1 MSSGNSVLVGE
12 HAGDVRRQLG
22 PLAWAALEVLVSH
35 GTMVDGESIAD
46 SSVRQIAVQL
56 GVAKNTAHRAVRAL
70 RSARLVSPIQR
81 RDNDGRY
88 LAGGYRLT
96 VAGDVLH
103 TAPSSSTTNAPI
115 TTRPRTRRNNT
126 KPCVG
131 IQLDLLFAE

>member
-46 SSVRQIAVQL
+46 SSVRDVAVQL

-70 RSARLVSPIQR
+70 RAAVLVSPIQR
-81 RDNDGRY
+81 RDNDGRF
-88 LAGGYRLT
+88 LDGGYRLT
-96 VAGDVLH
+96 VARDVLH
-103 TAPSSSTTNAPI
+103 IAPSSLTTNAPI
-115 TTRPRTRRNNT
+115 TARPRTRRNNT

-131 IQLDLLFAE
+131 IQLDLLAAE

>member
-12 HAGDVRRQLG
+12 RAGDVRRQLG

-35 GTMVDGESIAD
+35 GTMVDSESIAD
-46 SSVRQIAVQL
+46 SSVREIADQL

-81 RDNDGRY
+81 RDNDGRF
-88 LAGGYRLT
+88 LDGGYRLT
-96 VAGDVLH
+96 VPPDVLH
-103 TAPSSSTTNAPI
+103 IAPSSFTTNAPI
-115 TTRPRTRRNNT
+115 TARPRTRRNNT

-131 IQLDLLFAE
+131 IQLDLLSAE